1 MGVVS
6 LSAQQLPDVKIE
18 NAQGKIVSMRS
29 IAKGKPMIISYWSI
43 TCKPCIQEL
52 NAINDA
58 LEEWREEADFE
69 VVAISTDDA
78 RMKASAKTIASSRG
92 WDFICLYDDKQTLK
106 RAMNVS
112 LTPQSFVV
120 DANGKIV
127 FSHSGY
133 TPGSEQL
140 LFDKILELK
149 PQHNYVYRVMVESD
163 YISVVLDVYDSTAN
177 DWQSGADISSSIGT
191 LTETLEIGKW
201 TLEGW
206 QPAGNIDYTI
216 G

>member
-1 MGVVS
+1 MKKLLS
-6 LSAQQLPDVKIE
+6 LILALFAVATATAQQLPDVKVE
-18 NAQGKIVSMRS
+18 NAEGKIISARELV
-29 IAKGKPMIISYWSI
+29 GKPLIICYWSI

-149 PQHNYVYRVMVESD
+149 
-163 YISVVLDVYDSTAN
+163 
-177 DWQSGADISSSIGT
+177 
-191 LTETLEIGKW
+191 KKK
-201 TLEGW
+201 
-206 QPAGNIDYTI
+206 
-216 G
+216 

>member
-1 MGVVS
+1 MKKIFALLCLVFAVS
-6 LSAQQLPDVKIE
+6 AVSAQQLPDVKVE
-18 NAQGKIVSMRS
+18 NAQGKIISVRDLVQ
-29 IAKGKPMIISYWSI
+29 GKPMIISYWSI
-43 TCKPCIQEL
+43 ACKPCIQEL

-69 VVAISTDDA
+69 VVAVSIDDA
-78 RMKASAKTIASSRG
+78 RLKASAKAIATSRG
-92 WDFICLYDDKQTLK
+92 WEFVCLYDDKQTLK

-140 LFDKILELK
+140 LFDQILKLK
-149 PQHNYVYRVMVESD
+149 
-163 YISVVLDVYDSTAN
+163 
-177 DWQSGADISSSIGT
+177 
-191 LTETLEIGKW
+191 KK
-201 TLEGW
+201 
-206 QPAGNIDYTI
+206 
-216 G
+216 